1 MTSSSR
7 APEPPASLGLAPR
20 GRGRRLWRET
30 HEAHDVDHLQRLL
43 LEEACRT
50 ADRLDDLHE
59 LVRDEGPA
67 STAARHARDTAASL
81 ARLLAAMRLPD
92 ERTGK
97 RPQRRGTRGAQQPSH
112 LATVSALDRARGA
125 AG

>member
-1 MTSSSR
+1 MASKH
-7 APEPPASLGLAPR
+7 EPPASLNLTPR

-30 HEAHDVDHLQRLL
+30 HEAHEVDHHQCLL
-43 LEEACRT
+43 LEEACRM
-50 ADRLDDLHE
+50 ADRLDELDA
-59 LVRDEGPA
+59 LVREEGPA
-67 STAARHARDTAASL
+67 SGAARHARDTAASL

-97 RPQRRGTRGAQQPSH
+97 RPQRRQARGVQQPSKVGSNV
-112 LATVSALDRARGA
+112 TPIERARRA